1 MALTPQAMMMLRR
14 GPAMGPTPTPGGG
27 APGAPPGAGPPGA
40 PPGAAAGIPSTPGAA
55 SPGNILMTAI
65 ANRINQEK
73 KANTDFGIPHLEQ
86 QKRVL
91 SVMGLH
97 YQEQHPEVA
106 RHLNRAWAS
115 IDQALKALKD
125 AQGDQAMA
133 GPPLGFSGAQI
144 GPSDQMGAM
153 GGGPMGVPR

>member
-1 MALTPQAMMMLRR
+1 M
-14 GPAMGPTPTPGGG
+14 PA
-27 APGAPPGAGPPGA
+27 
-40 PPGAAAGIPSTPGAA
+40 TPGAE
-55 SPGNILMTAI
+55 SPGNIMMAAI

-73 KANTDFGIPHLEQ
+73 KANTSFGVPHLEQ

-91 SVMGLH
+91 SVMQLH
-97 YQEQHPEVA
+97 YAEQHPEVA

-115 IDQALKALKD
+115 LDQALKALKD
-125 AQGDQAMA
+125 AQGDQATSMA

-153 GGGPMGVPR
+153 GGGPMGMPR

>member
-1 MALTPQAMMMLRR
+1 MALAPSAMMMLRR
-14 GPAMGPTPTPGGG
+14 GPAMGPAATPGGQ
-27 APGAPPGAGPPGA
+27 PGAGPPGA
-40 PPGAAAGIPSTPGAA
+40 GMPATPGAE
-55 SPGNILMTAI
+55 SPGNILTAAI

-73 KANTDFGIPHLEQ
+73 KANTNFGVPHLEQ
-86 QKRVL
+86 QKRVI
-91 SVMGLH
+91 SVMQLH
-97 YQEQHPEVA
+97 YAEQHPEVA

-115 IDQALKALKD
+115 LDQALKALKD
-125 AQGDQAMA
+125 AQGEQASMA